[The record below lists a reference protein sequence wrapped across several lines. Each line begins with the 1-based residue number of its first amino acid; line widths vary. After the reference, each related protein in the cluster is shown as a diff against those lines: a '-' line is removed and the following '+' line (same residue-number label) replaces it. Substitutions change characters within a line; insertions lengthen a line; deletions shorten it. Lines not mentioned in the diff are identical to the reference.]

1 MNTRFYLLTFCRVCI
16 LTVLTTSLLA
26 CQLIDFKNS
35 DVKDTNKTYQRND
48 SLGEYYLWIG
58 QLNKYEL
65 QTEAKS
71 LEANVQQMSTQGVAI
86 NSVINSAIDFKSD
99 VTAYYRLL
107 LLHSLINASLPNA
120 ALIKTQLTAEQKTQ
134 LSVNDLA
141 LVLMA
146 QDKIQQRVLMRG
158 KLLSTQK
165 TNAKAKEQLKTQQ
178 AYINELELRSQKLQ
192 QQIIQ
197 LKAIERSIDDH
208 GTPL

>member
-1 MNTRFYLLTFCRVCI
+1 MNMRLFLLSFLKAYIVIFFTMA
-16 LTVLTTSLLA
+16 LLG
-26 CQLIDFKNS
+26 CQLIDSTNS
-35 DVKDTNKTYQRND
+35 DVKDKNKSEQKTE
-48 SLGEYYLWIG
+48 SFGGYYLWIK
-58 QLNKYEL
+58 QLNKHEL
-65 QTEAKS
+65 LAEIQSQETR
-71 LEANVQQMSTQGVAI
+71 VQQMSTQDAA
-86 NSVINSAIDFKSD
+86 INSAIDLKSN

-107 LLHSLINASLPNA
+107 LLHSLINTSLPNA
-120 ALIKTQLTAEQKTQ
+120 ALIKTKLTAEQKTQ

-178 AYINELELRSQKLQ
+178 TYIQELELRSQKLQ

-197 LKAIERSIDDH
+197 LKEIERAINDH